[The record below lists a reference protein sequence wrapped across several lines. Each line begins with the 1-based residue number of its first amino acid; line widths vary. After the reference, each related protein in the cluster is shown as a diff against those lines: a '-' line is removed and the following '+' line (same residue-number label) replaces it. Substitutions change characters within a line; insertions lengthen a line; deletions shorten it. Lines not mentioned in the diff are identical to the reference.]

1 MRTRFTLLGRAYLAT
16 AVAMAAAMLVATIRI
31 YTYGDKSLPDT
42 FSASVTNTAAVIGI
56 AAFIGAI
63 DMFFKFEETKE
74 RAEERRQWEARVD
87 QFLEEARA
95 QREEMRAE
103 REETRAEREETRA
116 EREEAKAERAEARA
130 QREQNQQ
137 MFNALLEQNQ
147 TLTARLLDL
156 LERRNGNGS
165 TGAP

>member
-1 MRTRFTLLGRAYLAT
+1 
-16 AVAMAAAMLVATIRI
+16 
-31 YTYGDKSLPDT
+31 
-42 FSASVTNTAAVIGI
+42 
-56 AAFIGAI
+56 
-63 DMFFKFEETKE
+63 MFFRFEETKE
-74 RAEERRQWEARVD
+74 HAEERRQWEARID
-87 QFLEEARA
+87 HFFEEARA
-95 QREEMRAE
+95 HREEM
-103 REETRAEREETRA
+103 RA

-165 TGAP
+165 ARAS